1 MRHSV
6 FLPFVATALAA
17 ISPTLSA
24 QGPETAPRTWRL
36 EGLHTA
42 FCVQFLMDPASE
54 ALKELPPGYHAV
66 PASEVADLHVALR
79 GVVEGQPEFGAWS
92 PSRLCFDTAD
102 TVQTDE
108 YTLSDHGG
116 RHPQLFASWT
126 VLAAAPGGS
135 AGDVALRLFT
145 SSDRRCRRLVT
156 ETEPIVFVVDD
167 DASVRRST
175 ERLIRSARLAGH
187 VVREARLAVGL
198 VPTEDENGVPS
209 SDKRFQMR
217 AGKTTITWDGPP
229 VRESAAVREPWRMSW
244 TATGTR
250 GDVVSGEVMLSPV
263 SSRPMVGSLKV
274 EGKDAFAKAL
284 RASPTRFAGPAY
296 QGGGGSISLRQ

>member
-6 FLPFVATALAA
+6 FLCLMATALAA
-17 ISPTLSA
+17 VTTTLSA
-24 QGPETAPRTWRL
+24 QGPEAEHKTWRL

-42 FCVQFLMDPASE
+42 FCVQLLIDPASD

-66 PASEVADLHVALR
+66 PASEAADLHVALR
-79 GVVEGQPEFGAWS
+79 GVVEGQPEFAAWS
-92 PSRLCFDTAD
+92 PSRLCFDAVD

-108 YTLSDHGG
+108 YTLADRSG
-116 RHPQLFASWT
+116 RHPQLFATWT
-126 VLAAAPGGS
+126 VLAAAPGGP

-145 SSDRRCRRLVT
+145 NS
-156 ETEPIVFVVDD
+156 
-167 DASVRRST
+167 

-187 VVREARLAVGL
+187 VVQEARMAVGL

-217 AGKTTITWDGPP
+217 VGKTIITWDGPP
-229 VRESAAVREPWRMSW
+229 VRESAAVPEPWRMSW
-244 TATGTR
+244 AATGSR
-250 GDVVSGEVMLSPV
+250 GDLVSGEVVLSPV

-274 EGKDAFAKAL
+274 DGKDAFAKAL

-296 QGGGGSISLRQ
+296 QGGGGSISLRK